1 VEILLLG
8 VLTVTEF
15 TEKDR
20 VLASLQKYVDDA
32 GDNHFVT
39 KPPPRDLLVAAITLI
54 GQKDAQIA
62 ALTQMLLQR
71 GQKEQL

>member
-1 VEILLLG
+1 M
-8 VLTVTEF
+8 T
-15 TEKDR
+15 KPDR
-20 VLASLQKYVDDA
+20 VLASLQKYVDEA
-32 GDNHFVT
+32 GDNHAVT
-39 KPPPRDLLVAAITLI
+39 KPPPRGLLVATITLI